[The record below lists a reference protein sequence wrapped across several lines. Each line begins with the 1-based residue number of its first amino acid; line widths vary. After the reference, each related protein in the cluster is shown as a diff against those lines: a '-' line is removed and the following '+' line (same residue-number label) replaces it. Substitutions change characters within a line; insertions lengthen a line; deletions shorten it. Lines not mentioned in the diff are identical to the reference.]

1 MYTEIRTPVAH
12 KGMLGIEL
20 IDARGRDLAWRL
32 FVSEKILQNDPDNW
46 ATISEEPCFGDST
59 SRRCGAKRKSKMR

>member
-1 MYTEIRTPVAH
+1 MYSEIRTPVTH

-46 ATISEEPCFGDST
+46 ATISEEPLL
-59 SRRCGAKRKSKMR
+59 R